1 LTPSAGTYFQLLD
14 YSNITPE
21 PDVDYARRLTRESGV
36 ACIPVS
42 VFCAEPL
49 STPLLRFCFAKDLA
63 TLERAAEILCR
74 I

>member
-1 LTPSAGTYFQLLD
+1 
-14 YSNITPE
+14 
-21 PDVDYARRLTRESGV
+21 V

-49 STPLLRFCFAKDLA
+49 TIPRLRFCFAKDPA